1 MFIILIFKYL
11 KMSNKN
17 NPNNK
22 IGFLGSVES
31 LNSEFLTLTYGSL
44 MVRLIKDYEKPEEIN
59 DQLEKMGYNIG
70 IRLIDDFLAKS
81 CLPPPKTFDEAIS
94 IITNTAL
101 SFYLNIRATKELIKT
116 DNNMIDTNQQYE
128 YKINFTENPLND
140 YVELPDKFKGL
151 WYSNMICGVIRGA
164 FEAINIKVECKYT
177 KDTLKNSEI
186 NEIRIKLIEIIE
198 EKLQEEEQ

>member
-1 MFIILIFKYL
+1 
-11 KMSNKN
+11 MSKNSQNKSN
-17 NPNNK
+17 FLDQVEK
-22 IGFLGSVES
+22 I
-31 LNSEFLTLTYGSL
+31 NSEILTLTYGSL

-81 CLPPPKTFDEAIS
+81 CIDPPKTFEEAIS
-94 IITNTAL
+94 IITNNAL
-101 SFYLNIRATKELIKT
+101 KFYLNVGAKYELVKT
-116 DNNMIDTNQQYE
+116 DSNMIDTNQQYE
-128 YKINFTENPLND
+128 YRIYFSENPLND

-164 FEAINIKVECKYT
+164 LEAINIKVECKYS
-177 KDTLKNSEI
+177 KDTLKGNDL
-186 NEIRIKLIEIIE
+186 NEIRVKLIEIIE

>member
-1 MFIILIFKYL
+1 
-11 KMSNKN
+11 MSKN
-17 NPNNK
+17 NQNK
-22 IGFLGSVES
+22 TDFLSQVEP
-31 LNSEFLTLTYGSL
+31 LNSIFLTLTYGSL

-59 DQLEKMGYNIG
+59 DQLEKMGFNIG

-81 CLPPPKTFDEAIS
+81 CIDPPKTFDEAIS
-94 IITNTAL
+94 IITNKAL
-101 SFYLNIRATKELIKT
+101 KFYLDIGAKCELIKT

-128 YKINFTENPLND
+128 YRIYFSENPLND

>member
-1 MFIILIFKYL
+1 
-11 KMSNKN
+11 MSNKN
-17 NPNNK
+17 AQNQPN
-22 IGFLGSVES
+22 FLGRVEKI
-31 LNSEFLTLTYGSL
+31 NSEFLTLTYGSL

-81 CLPPPKTFDEAIS
+81 CIDPPKTFEEAIN
-94 IITNTAL
+94 IITNNAL
-101 SFYLNIRATKELIKT
+101 SFYLNAGAKWELIKN
-116 DNNMIDTNQQYE
+116 DNNMMDSNQQNE
-128 YKINFTENPLND
+128 YRIYFNENVLNE

-164 FEAINIKVECKYT
+164 LEAINIKVECKYT
-177 KDTLKNSEI
+177 KDTLKGNET
-186 NEIRIKLIEIIE
+186 NEIRVKLIEIIE

>member
-1 MFIILIFKYL
+1 
-11 KMSNKN
+11 MSNKN
-17 NPNNK
+17 NQNN
-22 IGFLGSVES
+22 IGFLGSVEKI
-31 LNSEFLTLTYGSL
+31 NSEFITLTYGSL

-94 IITNTAL
+94 IITNNAL
-101 SFYLNIRATKELIKT
+101 SFYLGVGAKKELVKT

-128 YKINFTENPLND
+128 YRIYFNDNPLND

-164 FEAINIKVECKYT
+164 LEAINIKVECKYN
-177 KDTLKNSEI
+177 KDVLKGNDV
-186 NEIRIKLIEIIE
+186 NEIRVKLIEIIE

>member
-1 MFIILIFKYL
+1 
-11 KMSNKN
+11 MSNKN
-17 NPNNK
+17 NQNN
-22 IGFLGSVES
+22 IGFLGSVEKI
-31 LNSEFLTLTYGSL
+31 NSEFITLTYGSL

-94 IITNTAL
+94 IITNNAL
-101 SFYLNIRATKELIKT
+101 SFYLGVGAKKELVKT

-128 YKINFTENPLND
+128 YRIYFNDNPLND

-164 FEAINIKVECKYT
+164 LEAINIKVECKYT
-177 KDTLKNSEI
+177 KDTLKNNDS

>member
-1 MFIILIFKYL
+1 
-11 KMSNKN
+11 MSKNSQNKSN
-17 NPNNK
+17 FLDQVEK
-22 IGFLGSVES
+22 I
-31 LNSEFLTLTYGSL
+31 NSEILTLSYGSL

-81 CLPPPKTFDEAIS
+81 CIDPPKTFEEAIS
-94 IITNTAL
+94 IITNNAL
-101 SFYLNIRATKELIKT
+101 KFYLNVGAKYELVKT
-116 DNNMIDTNQQYE
+116 DSNMIDTNQQYE
-128 YKINFTENPLND
+128 YRIYFSENPLND

-164 FEAINIKVECKYT
+164 LEAINIKVECKYS
-177 KDTLKNSEI
+177 KDTLKGNDL
-186 NEIRIKLIEIIE
+186 NEIRVKLIEIIE

>member
-1 MFIILIFKYL
+1 
-11 KMSNKN
+11 MSKNSQNKSN
-17 NPNNK
+17 FLDQVEK
-22 IGFLGSVES
+22 I
-31 LNSEFLTLTYGSL
+31 NSEILTLTYGSL

-81 CLPPPKTFDEAIS
+81 CIDPPKTFEEAIS
-94 IITNTAL
+94 IITNNAL
-101 SFYLNIRATKELIKT
+101 KFYLNVGAKYELVKT
-116 DNNMIDTNQQYE
+116 DSNMIDTNQQYE
-128 YKINFTENPLND
+128 YRIYFSENPLND

-164 FEAINIKVECKYT
+164 LEAINIKVECKYN
-177 KDTLKNSEI
+177 KDTLKGNDL
-186 NEIRIKLIEIIE
+186 NEIRVKLIEIIE

>member
-1 MFIILIFKYL
+1 
-11 KMSNKN
+11 MSNKN
-17 NPNNK
+17 AQNK
-22 IGFLGSVES
+22 ANFLGQVDRM
-31 LNSEFLTLTYGSL
+31 NSEFLTLTYGSL

-81 CLPPPKTFDEAIS
+81 CIDPPKTFEEAIS
-94 IITNTAL
+94 IITNNAL
-101 SFYLNIRATKELIKT
+101 NFYLNIGAKFELIKS
-116 DNNMIDTNQQYE
+116 DNNMIDSNQQYE
-128 YKINFTENPLND
+128 YKIYFTENPLND

-164 FEAINIKVECKYT
+164 LEAINIKVECKYN
-177 KDTLKNSEI
+177 KDTLKGNET
-186 NEIRIKLIEIIE
+186 NEIRVKLIEIIE

>member
-1 MFIILIFKYL
+1 
-11 KMSNKN
+11 MSNKN
-17 NPNNK
+17 NQNK
-22 IGFLGSVES
+22 IGFLGSVETI
-31 LNSEFLTLTYGSL
+31 NSEFITLTYGSL

-94 IITNTAL
+94 IITNNAL
-101 SFYLNIRATKELIKT
+101 SFYLGIGAKKELVKT

-128 YKINFTENPLND
+128 YKIYFNDNPLND

-164 FEAINIKVECKYT
+164 LEAINIKVECKYT
-177 KDTLKNSEI
+177 KDTLKNNDN

>member
-1 MFIILIFKYL
+1 
-11 KMSNKN
+11 MSKNTQNKSSFLDQVE
-17 NPNNK
+17 K
-22 IGFLGSVES
+22 I
-31 LNSEFLTLTYGSL
+31 NSEVLTLTYGSL

-81 CLPPPKTFDEAIS
+81 CIDPPKTFEEAIS
-94 IITNTAL
+94 VITSNAL
-101 SFYLNIRATKELIKT
+101 RFYLNVGAKYELVKT
-116 DNNMIDTNQQYE
+116 DSNMIDTNQQYE
-128 YKINFTENPLND
+128 YKIFFSDNPLND

-164 FEAINIKVECKYT
+164 LEAINIKVECKYN
-177 KDTLKNSEI
+177 KDTLKGNDL
-186 NEIRIKLIEIIE
+186 NEIRVKLIEIIE

>member
-1 MFIILIFKYL
+1 
-11 KMSNKN
+11 MSNKN
-17 NPNNK
+17 AQNK
-22 IGFLGSVES
+22 ANFLGQVERM
-31 LNSEFLTLTYGSL
+31 NSEFLTLTYGSL

-94 IITNTAL
+94 IITNNAL
-101 SFYLNIRATKELIKT
+101 SFYLGIGAKKELVKT

-128 YKINFTENPLND
+128 YRIYFNENPLND

-164 FEAINIKVECKYT
+164 LEAINIKVECKYN
-177 KDTLKNSEI
+177 KDTLKGNET
-186 NEIRIKLIEIIE
+186 NEIRVKLIEIIE

>member
-1 MFIILIFKYL
+1 
-11 KMSNKN
+11 MSKN
-17 NPNNK
+17 TQKP
-22 IGFLGSVES
+22 IEFLSSVEKM
-31 LNSEFLTLTYGSL
+31 NAEFLTLTYGSL

-81 CLPPPKTFDEAIS
+81 CIAPPKTFEEAMT
-94 IITNTAL
+94 IITNDAFG
-101 SFYLNIRATKELIKT
+101 FYLNIGAKKELIKN
-116 DNNMIDTNQQYE
+116 DNNIGESNQQYE
-128 YKINFTENPLND
+128 YKIYFNENPLND

-164 FEAINIKVECKYT
+164 LEAINIKVECKYN
-177 KDTLKNSEI
+177 KDTLKGNDT
-186 NEIRIKLIEIIE
+186 NEIRVKLIEIIE

>member
-1 MFIILIFKYL
+1 
-11 KMSNKN
+11 MSKNTQNKSN
-17 NPNNK
+17 FLDQVEK
-22 IGFLGSVES
+22 I
-31 LNSEFLTLTYGSL
+31 NSEVLTLTYGSL

-81 CLPPPKTFDEAIS
+81 CIDPPKTFEEAIS
-94 IITNTAL
+94 IITNNAL
-101 SFYLNIRATKELIKT
+101 KFYWNVGAKYELVKT
-116 DNNMIDTNQQYE
+116 DSNMIDTNQQYE
-128 YKINFTENPLND
+128 YRIYFSENPLND

-164 FEAINIKVECKYT
+164 LEAINIKVECKYS
-177 KDTLKNSEI
+177 KDTLKGNDL
-186 NEIRIKLIEIIE
+186 NEIRVKLIEIIE